1 MDKLDRLLKAAQQ
14 IKNTWHVAY
23 HWDQLTRGELI
34 ELSGD
39 GGECSSERIAEIL
52 ETVTYLSN
60 EPGPFDSLSE
70 EELTEL
76 INRYESV
83 NVDG

>member
-14 IKNTWHVAY
+14 IKNTWHIAY
-23 HWDQLTRGELI
+23 HWDQLTRDELI

-52 ETVTYLSN
+52 EPVTYLSN
-60 EPGPFDSLSE
+60 APGLSDILSE
-70 EELTEL
+70 KELLEL
-76 INRYESV
+76 VARYEMV
-83 NVDG
+83 NADG

>member
-23 HWDQLTRGELI
+23 HWDQLTRDELI
-34 ELSGD
+34 ELSRD
-39 GGECSSERIAEIL
+39 DGECSSERMAEIL
-52 ETVTYLSN
+52 EPVTYLSN

-70 EELTEL
+70 EELLEL
-76 INRYESV
+76 VARYESI
-83 NVDG
+83 NADG

>member
-23 HWDQLTRGELI
+23 HWDLLSEDELV
-34 ELSGD
+34 ELAGD
-39 GGECSSERIAEIL
+39 DGECSSERMAEIL
-52 ETVTYLSN
+52 EPVTYLSN

-83 NVDG
+83 NADG